1 MHTQRAIINKW
12 RKYNLTIMGRI
23 TVTKALLLSQ
33 YTYVATVLDLSQK
46 EVEYIQSVLDNFVLY
61 NSFLNH
67 GHKSRY
73 WINQDILYS
82 NQVTGGLNA
91 IRVSDFLL
99 SLKVSWM
106 HRYAIKGVND
116 HWCDQLD
123 IMLGL
128 T

>member
-1 MHTQRAIINKW
+1 M
-12 RKYNLTIMGRI
+12 L
-23 TVTKALLLSQ
+23 
-33 YTYVATVLDLSQK
+33 ATVLDLSQK
-46 EVEYIQSVLDNFVLY
+46 EVDYIQSILDNFVLY

-73 WINQDILYS
+73 WINQDILFS

-106 HRYAIKGVND
+106 HRYAIKGVYD
-116 HWCDQLD
+116 HWCYQLD

-128 T
+128 NIATREDILHWGISKWEQVLQNNQPLLTNIL